1 MAERNSGTP
10 YRGVWKSDVMSPTG
24 AKQQNRSPTRIVRAL
39 RHGQV
44 TIPAEFRRRLGI
56 DDDSLLLVTLAN
68 GELRM
73 KPLRT
78 ADRAQR
84 LASPPWLKELYE
96 QFASVRAAAATHS
109 EDEINADIDQAIA
122 EVRRAHA

>member
-1 MAERNSGTP
+1 LRN
-10 YRGVWKSDVMSPTG
+10 
-24 AKQQNRSPTRIVRAL
+24 
-39 RHGQV
+39 GQV

-56 DDDSLLLVTLAN
+56 DDDSLLQVTLED

-73 KPLRT
+73 KPLQT
-78 ADRAQR
+78 AERVA
-84 LASPPWLKELYE
+84 PPAGSQWLRELYE
-96 QFASVRAAAATHS
+96 QFAVVRAAAAALS